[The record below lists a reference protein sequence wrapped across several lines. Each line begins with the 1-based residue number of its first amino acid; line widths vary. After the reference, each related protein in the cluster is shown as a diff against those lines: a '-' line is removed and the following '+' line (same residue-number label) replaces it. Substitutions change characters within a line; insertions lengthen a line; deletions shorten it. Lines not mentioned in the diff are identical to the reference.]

1 MWYVFKV
8 YVLPNDVPA
17 VHWVEQAL
25 AAKPKGLET
34 IFMGDLNSHLRN
46 PCNKREEE
54 LATALAKHGLEDVT
68 RNFTPRKWYRGLG
81 RWMWQMKR
89 EGQKLKGIWKYELDI
104 A

>member
-54 LATALAKHGLEDVT
+54 LETALAL
-68 RNFTPRKWYRGLG
+68 TPNRTGLG
-81 RWMWQMKR
+81 LDNLAPSI
-89 EGQKLKGIWKYELDI
+89 LKKSPMVV
-104 A
+104 